1 MAVTDPSLHFEDFVP
16 GEVLTYGHYHLTR
29 EEIIAFAAE
38 YDPQPFHMDEVAG
51 AASLLGGLA
60 ASGWHGCA
68 ILMRLNCD
76 GFLLDAASMGA
87 PGIDEVKWLRPLRPG
102 MVLSVRR
109 TVLEARASKSR
120 PGMGLVK
127 FLFELMTQTGEV
139 VLTQEGSIMFGRR
152 AA

>member
-1 MAVTDPSLHFEDFVP
+1 MTERMLHFEDFAP
-16 GEVLTYGHYHLTR
+16 GDIATYGRYRLTR

-51 AASLLGGLA
+51 GASLLGGLA

-76 GFLLDAASMGA
+76 GFLLGATSMGA

-102 MVLSVRR
+102 MVLGVRR
-109 TVLEARASKSR
+109 TVLETRASKSR
-120 PGMGLVK
+120 PDMGLVK
-127 FLFELMTQTGEV
+127 FLFELTTEAGEV